1 MYYVSTVSYDTMTEK
16 MRTKNVKEKII
27 LENCESFTE
36 AEKRTYED
44 YEGKDNLDVLDIKR
58 YPRLREF
65 ANIRTDDNE
74 NIFIADLVSVFIT
87 DSGREIETHYHVGI
101 FAEDKNEAD
110 KVLNEYLRQGFDDI
124 EPRGIKRTKFVSL
137 LTD

>member
-1 MYYVSTVSYDTMTEK
+1 MYYVSTVSYDTMTEEMK
-16 MRTKNVKEKII
+16 TKNVKEKII

-44 YEGKDNLDVLDIKR
+44 YEGNDNFDVLDIKR

-65 ANIRTDDNE
+65 ANNRTDGKE
-74 NIFIADLVSVFIT
+74 KIFIADLVSVFVT
-87 DSGREIETHYHVGI
+87 DSGKEQETHYHVGI

-124 EPRGIKRTKFVSL
+124 EPKGIKETKFIDL
-137 LTD
+137 LQD